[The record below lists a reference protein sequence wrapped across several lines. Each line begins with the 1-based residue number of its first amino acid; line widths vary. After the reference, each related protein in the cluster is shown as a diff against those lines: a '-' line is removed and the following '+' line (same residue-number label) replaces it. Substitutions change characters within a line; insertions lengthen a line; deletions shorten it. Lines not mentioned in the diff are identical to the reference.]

1 MDFALNEE
9 QRMLKKT
16 VAEFVDREVVPIAQ
30 ELDEKGEFP
39 MALFRKLGEL
49 GFLAMRYPEEY
60 GGVNADMTSYCI
72 FCEELA
78 RGSMS
83 LAACAAMQSLMGT
96 NFVYRFGTTEQKKRL
111 LIPALKGEKIGSFAL
126 TEPDAGSDLAAIR
139 TTARKEEDGWVLN
152 GSKTWVTSGTLG
164 DFFTVLASTDRSK
177 GLEGLDFFLV
187 EKGTPGFSVGRKIE
201 KLGVRASE
209 NTELALEDVRLP
221 LDSLLGEEQG
231 RGFVYLQEILNNI
244 RIMTGAL
251 SIGIARAAYE
261 EGLRYAK
268 QRVQFGRPIGKF
280 QAIKFKLADMATE
293 LEAARWLVYYAAW
306 LADQG
311 KPNTKEAAMSKL
323 YASEAANKI
332 ADETCRI
339 HASYGFSMDYSA
351 QRYFRD
357 ARFLLPGAG
366 TSEILRLII
375 GRELRL

>member
-1 MDFALNEE
+1 MDFRLNEE
-9 QRMLKKT
+9 QSMVKKT
-16 VAEFVDREVVPIAQ
+16 IAEFVDREIAPVAQ

-39 MALFRKLGEL
+39 MALFKKLGEL

-60 GGVNADMTSYCI
+60 GGVSADMTTYCI
-72 FCEELA
+72 FCEEVA

-96 NFVYRFGTTEQKKRL
+96 NFVYRFGTEEHKKRL
-111 LIPALKGEKIGSFAL
+111 LVPALRGEKIGTFAL
-126 TEPDAGSDLAAIR
+126 TEPDAGSDLGAIR
-139 TTARKEEDGWVLN
+139 TIARREVDGWVLN
-152 GSKTWVTSGTLG
+152 GSKTWVTSGTLA
-164 DFFTVLASTDRSK
+164 DFFTVLAATERSK

-187 EKGTPGFSVGRKIE
+187 EKETPGFSVGKKIG

-209 NTELALEDVRLP
+209 NTELALDDVHIP
-221 LDSLLGEEQG
+221 SENLLGEEKG
-231 RGFVYLQEILNNI
+231 KGFVYLQDILNNI

-261 EGLRYAK
+261 EGLKYAK

-293 LEAARWLVYYAAW
+293 LEAARWLVYRAAW
-306 LADQG
+306 LTDQG
-311 KPNTKEAAMSKL
+311 GSNTREAAMAKL
-323 YASEAANKI
+323 YASEAANRI
-332 ADETCRI
+332 ADENCRI

-375 GRELRL
+375 GRELGL